1 MKFNEL
7 TNVATRAIHK
17 VGFQFKK
24 HSPEIL
30 VVTGVV
36 GTVASAVMACKAT
49 TKVNFVLEETKAQ
62 VDIIHTGVENGEVK
76 GYLENGEV
84 GMVPYNAEDGKKD
97 LAIVYA
103 HTGVKMAKLYAPAVI
118 LGAASITSILVGH
131 NILRKR
137 NLALAAAYTAVDTGF
152 KKYRGRVV
160 ERFGDKLDKELLY
173 NIKAKEIEETVVDE
187 NGNESTVTKTVE
199 VADPIAAMSPY
210 TICFDETCMGW
221 QRDAEANKFFLL
233 QQQDYA
239 NEKLKAE
246 GRLFLNDVL
255 KMLGAKQ
262 TRAGQVVGW
271 IYDENNPIGD
281 NYVDFGIFDIRSE
294 ASRNFVNGLEKSIW
308 LTFNVDGD
316 ILNSL

>member
-1 MKFNEL
+1 V
-7 TNVATRAIHK
+7 VA
-17 VGFQFKK
+17 GD
-24 HSPEIL
+24 
-30 VVTGVV
+30 V
-36 GTVASAVMACKAT
+36 GTVVSAVMACKAT
-49 TKVNFVLEETKAQ
+49 TKVNFVLEETKEKI
-62 VDIIHTGVENGEVK
+62 DIVHAGVENGEVR
-76 GYLENGEV
+76 GLLENGEA
-84 GMVPYNAEDGKKD
+84 GMVPYSPEDGQKD

-103 HTGVKMAKLYAPAVI
+103 KTGLQLAKLYAPSVI

-131 NILRKR
+131 NIVHKR

-152 KKYRGRVV
+152 KQYRGRVV

-187 NGNESTVTKTVE
+187 KGKETTVKKTIE

-210 TICFDETCMGW
+210 TVCFDETCDGW
-221 QRDAEANKFFLL
+221 QRDAEHNKFFLL

-246 GRLFLNDVL
+246 GHLFLNDVL
-255 KMLGAKQ
+255 KMIGAKQ
-262 TRAGQVVGW
+262 TRAGQAVGW
-271 IYDENNPIGD
+271 VYDEHSPDHMGD
-281 NYVDFGIFDIRSE
+281 NYIDFGIFNIHSE